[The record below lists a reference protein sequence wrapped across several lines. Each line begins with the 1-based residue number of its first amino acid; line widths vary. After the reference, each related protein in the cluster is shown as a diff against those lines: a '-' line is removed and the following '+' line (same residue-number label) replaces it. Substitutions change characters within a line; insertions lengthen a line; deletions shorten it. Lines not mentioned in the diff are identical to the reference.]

1 MQAHRLPGGSKLFAE
16 IDWAYENPERFAI
29 CVGCGTE
36 VTLRECL
43 HFRAGVNTF
52 ICRNCYNFNETVKQR
67 ARGKSHQKRLKR
79 ATPKKVN
86 RRALE
91 EFYIMAQVQTIK
103 TGVPHHV
110 DHIIPL
116 LGCDEH
122 GNHIVS
128 GLNVPW
134 NLQVI
139 PASQNLKKGNRVD
152 PQLLCHT
159 PAHTLTHPSTGPS
172 QESAAT
178 DAQQHQA
185 HRDRPFAGQAP
196 RNAMPRLVKA
206 KREST

>member
-1 MQAHRLPGGSKLFAE
+1 MQIGYAPYRVRQLLAE
-16 IDWAYENPERFAI
+16 IDWAYENPERFTI
-29 CVGCGTE
+29 CVGCGVE

-67 ARGKSHQKRLKR
+67 ARGNSHQRRLKR
-79 ATPKKVN
+79 ATPKGVDH
-86 RRALE
+86 RALE
-91 EFYIMAQVQTIK
+91 EFYIWAQIRTIE
-103 TGVPHHV
+103 TRVPHHV

-139 PASQNLKKGNRVD
+139 PASENLKKGNRVD
-152 PQLLCHT
+152 PQLVGRIQ
-159 PAHTLTHPSTGPS
+159 PAPGVHPNTEQA
-172 QESAAT
+172 QESYAKAAR
-178 DAQQHQA
+178 QHQA
-185 HRDRPFAGQAP
+185 RTDRYNGAP
-196 RNAMPRLVKA
+196 PLQNATPRLVKA
-206 KREST
+206 RR

>member
-1 MQAHRLPGGSKLFAE
+1 MQAHRLPGGTKLFAE
-16 IDWAYENPERFAI
+16 IDWAYENPERFTI

-79 ATPKKVN
+79 ATPKQVD

-91 EFYIMAQVQTIK
+91 EFYILAQIQTIR

-116 LGCDEH
+116 LGCDEK

-139 PASQNLKKGNRVD
+139 PANENLKKGNRVD

-159 PAHTLTHPSTGPS
+159 PAPVQAHPNREPLP
-172 QESAAT
+172 ESAST
-178 DAQQHQA
+178 TERQHRA
-185 HRDRPFAGQAP
+185 HKDHPFAARSLQ
-196 RNAMPRLVKA
+196 NATPRLVKA
-206 KREST
+206 KRESI